1 MIFLNPAVL
10 FGLLAAAIPVLI
22 HMLNLRKLKK
32 VDFSTLKFLKELQKS
47 KIRRI
52 KFKQWLLLALR
63 VLIILFTVFAFARP
77 TLKGI
82 ALAGTTSASKT
93 SAVIILDNSFSMSLV
108 ESEGSLFNQ
117 AKSEIV
123 KILSQ
128 LKEGD
133 DAEIIFTS
141 NSKETVNK
149 LTKNISSLKNRI
161 NESDIS
167 TVTGNITQAI
177 EKGLSILSSSKN
189 FNKELFVLS
198 DFQKES
204 FAELSKLKSVDMED
218 IRLYKINFGG
228 KNYQNIG
235 IDKLNLGTQ
244 IFEKNKPIV
253 FNTKITNYSSDN
265 IKDIIVSLFINGD
278 RKTQKNI
285 NLNAGATASLELI
298 AEVNTSGF
306 INAFLEI
313 EDDNI
318 SLDNRRYIN
327 FYIPSK
333 IDVGLFSDNQVDV
346 QFINAVLRSSKNID
360 EIKTNEH
367 KTNQLASIELSKLD
381 LIIFLPSNNRT
392 NLKRLNDFINS
403 GGGLLLL
410 PGNSINEKDFNNI
423 LSNLSITANVTAL
436 GTKLAND
443 NYTVFDKVDF
453 EHPVFENIFSKKNKN
468 EIDSPNILYHFNI
481 DYKDIVKKII
491 SLNDNSSF
499 LTELKI
505 GEGKVIIFNTAPS
518 LEWSNFPI
526 KGIFAPLLNKSI
538 YYLASE
544 DNSINNFIAGNEI
557 KIKAGNYKG
566 LIEIIKPNKASEFIT
581 LDDKSN
587 YNFVNYSSAD
597 QTGFYNVRNKKDTIS
612 VFSVNTNPA
621 ESQQE
626 YLNDDQIEDY
636 LNKIN
641 FTGKYISIDKS
652 EEIISVIQKA
662 RFGSEFWKILII
674 IALIL
679 ALIEMLVSKSSKRDI
694 AEITK

>member
-1 MIFLNPAVL
+1 MLFLNPTIL
-10 FGLLAAAIPVLI
+10 FGLLAAAIPVVI

-32 VDFSTLKFLKELQKS
+32 VDFSTLKFLKELQKN

-82 ALAGTTSASKT
+82 ALTGTTSASKT
-93 SAVIILDNSFSMSLV
+93 SAVIILDDSFSMSLV
-108 ESEGSLFNQ
+108 EPEGSLFNQ

-123 KILSQ
+123 KILSL

-141 NSKETVNK
+141 NSKKTENK
-149 LTKNISSLKNRI
+149 LTKNISSLTKRI
-161 NESDIS
+161 KESDVSTIS
-167 TVTGNITQAI
+167 GNIAQAI

-204 FAELSKLKSVDMED
+204 FSELFQLNSIDLEN
-218 IRLYKINFGG
+218 IRLYTINFGG

-235 IDKLNLGTQ
+235 IDELTLGTQ

-278 RKTQKNI
+278 RKSQKNI
-285 NLNAGATASLELI
+285 NLNAGATSSLELI
-298 AEVNTSGF
+298 AEVNSSGF
-306 INAFLEI
+306 INAFIEI
-313 EDDNI
+313 GDDNI
-318 SLDNRRYIN
+318 SQDNKRYIN

-333 IDVGLFSDNQVDV
+333 INVGLFYNNQDDV
-346 QFINAVLRSSKNID
+346 QFINAALKSSKNID
-360 EIKTNEH
+360 EIKTIEY
-367 KTNQLASIELSKLD
+367 KTNQLASIDLSKFD
-381 LIIFLPSNNRT
+381 LIIFIPSNNNT

-423 LSNLSITANVTAL
+423 LSNLSITAKVTAL
-436 GTKLAND
+436 GVKLANN
-443 NYTVFDKVDF
+443 NYATFDKVDF
-453 EHPVFENIFSKKNKN
+453 EHPVFENIFSKKDKN

-505 GEGKVIIFNTAPS
+505 GEGKVMIFNTAPS
-518 LEWSNFPI
+518 MEWSNFPI

-557 KIKAGNYKG
+557 KIKTSNNKG
-566 LIEIIKPNKASEFIT
+566 LIEIVKPNKISEFIT

-587 YNFVNYSSAD
+587 YNFINYSSAD
-597 QTGFYNVRNKKDTIS
+597 QIGFYNIKNKKDTIS
-612 VFSVNTNPA
+612 AFSVNTNPI

-626 YLNDDQIEDY
+626 YLTEDQIKDY
-636 LNKIN
+636 LDKMN
-641 FTGKYISIDKS
+641 FTGKYIPVDKS
-652 EEIISVIQKA
+652 EEIISVIKQA
-662 RFGSEFWKILII
+662 RFGSELWKTFII

-694 AEITK
+694 TEITK